1 MVALISWG
9 IKVPVRSPRVEDQAG
24 WSQALPSCLDCAPL
38 GKRVK
43 GHNSVAEVILVS
55 YLFAL
60 TFAS

>member
-9 IKVPVRSPRVEDQAG
+9 IKVPVRSPRVEDRAG
-24 WSQALPSCLDCAPL
+24 WSQA
-38 GKRVK
+38 VK